1 MKSGLYFRM
10 YQTNFQVSLWKI
22 SHYLL
27 QTQNEPAGFILP
39 PRYPP
44 GGVSEYHPHLLV
56 FLRLLYIRDSLREP
70 KIEPLAER
78 VMPFIVANRVLFS
91 MMFLIY
97 GTSTVWYFE
106 VTVWYFYKILYK
118 NTIP

>member
-1 MKSGLYFRM
+1 ML
-10 YQTNFQVSLWKI
+10 LWKI

-70 KIEPLAER
+70 KIERLAER
-78 VMPFIVANRVLFS
+78 VMPFIEANRVRTGKVLAAQS
-91 MMFLIY
+91 
-97 GTSTVWYFE
+97 
-106 VTVWYFYKILYK
+106 
-118 NTIP
+118 